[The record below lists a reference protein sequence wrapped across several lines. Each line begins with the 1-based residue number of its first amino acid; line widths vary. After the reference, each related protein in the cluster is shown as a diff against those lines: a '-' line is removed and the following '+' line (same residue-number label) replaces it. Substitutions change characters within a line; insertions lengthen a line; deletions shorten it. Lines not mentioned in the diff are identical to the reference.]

1 MICCFVLAHLL
12 ELIKLVSFILSGR
25 GDTSF
30 AVDNFNDFRFIN
42 RFSPNSTYLP
52 QNSEMIKIRLQRHG
66 AKHAPFYRMVVAPS
80 QARRDGKFIE
90 VLGTYNPQAHK
101 REEELKLKIDRVDH
115 WLGVGAQPTDTAKSL
130 IRQGRMSP
138 EEWLKRAD
146 KLAESKLKRKSK
158 GDTAPSMDENAGEA
172 AAEEKPA
179 EEVPAAEEPKAEEKP
194 AEEEKKEEPA
204 AEETKAEQKPVEE
217 AKEEAPAEEEK
228 KEEEPKAEEAK
239 AEEAPVEE
247 AAPAEEEAKEEEK
260 AEEPAA
266 EEKAEE
272 EVASGEEEK
281 KDS

>member
-1 MICCFVLAHLL
+1 
-12 ELIKLVSFILSGR
+12 
-25 GDTSF
+25 
-30 AVDNFNDFRFIN
+30 
-42 RFSPNSTYLP
+42 
-52 QNSEMIKIRLQRHG
+52 MIKIRLQRHG
-66 AKHAPFYRMVVAPS
+66 ARHAPFYRMVVAPS

-172 AAEEKPA
+172 AAEEA
-179 EEVPAAEEPKAEEKP
+179 PAAEEPKAEE
-194 AEEEKKEEPA
+194 
-204 AEETKAEQKPVEE
+204 KPVEE

-266 EEKAEE
+266 EDKAEE
-272 EVASGEEEK
+272 EAASGDEEK

>member
-1 MICCFVLAHLL
+1 
-12 ELIKLVSFILSGR
+12 
-25 GDTSF
+25 
-30 AVDNFNDFRFIN
+30 
-42 RFSPNSTYLP
+42 
-52 QNSEMIKIRLQRHG
+52 MIKIRLQRHG
-66 AKHAPFYRMVVAPS
+66 ARHAPFYRMVVAPS

-179 EEVPAAEEPKAEEKP
+179 EEAPAKEEPKAEEKP

-204 AEETKAEQKPVEE
+204 AEEPKAEEKPVEE
-217 AKEEAPAEEEK
+217 AKEEAPGEEEK

-272 EVASGEEEK
+272 EEAASGDEEK

>member
-1 MICCFVLAHLL
+1 
-12 ELIKLVSFILSGR
+12 
-25 GDTSF
+25 
-30 AVDNFNDFRFIN
+30 
-42 RFSPNSTYLP
+42 
-52 QNSEMIKIRLQRHG
+52 MIKIRLQRHG
-66 AKHAPFYRMVVAPS
+66 ARHAPFYRMVVAPS

-172 AAEEKPA
+172 AAEEA
-179 EEVPAAEEPKAEEKP
+179 PAAEEPKAEEKP
-194 AEEEKKEEPA
+194 AEEKKEEPA
-204 AEETKAEQKPVEE
+204 AEEPKAEEKPVEE

-228 KEEEPKAEEAK
+228 KEEESKAEEAK

-266 EEKAEE
+266 EEKSEE
-272 EVASGEEEK
+272 EEAASGDEEK

>member
-1 MICCFVLAHLL
+1 
-12 ELIKLVSFILSGR
+12 
-25 GDTSF
+25 
-30 AVDNFNDFRFIN
+30 
-42 RFSPNSTYLP
+42 
-52 QNSEMIKIRLQRHG
+52 MIKIRLQRHG
-66 AKHAPFYRMVVAPS
+66 ARHAPFYRMVVAPS

-158 GDTAPSMDENAGEA
+158 GDTAPSMDEIAGEA
-172 AAEEKPA
+172 AAEEA
-179 EEVPAAEEPKAEEKP
+179 PAAEEPKAEEKP
-194 AEEEKKEEPA
+194 AEEEKKEESA
-204 AEETKAEQKPVEE
+204 AEEPKAEEKPVEK

-272 EVASGEEEK
+272 EAASGDEEK

>member
-1 MICCFVLAHLL
+1 
-12 ELIKLVSFILSGR
+12 
-25 GDTSF
+25 
-30 AVDNFNDFRFIN
+30 
-42 RFSPNSTYLP
+42 
-52 QNSEMIKIRLQRHG
+52 MIKIRLQRHG
-66 AKHAPFYRMVVAPS
+66 ARHAPFYRMVVAPS

-172 AAEEKPA
+172 AAEEA
-179 EEVPAAEEPKAEEKP
+179 PAAEEPKAEEKP
-194 AEEEKKEEPA
+194 AEEKKEEPA
-204 AEETKAEQKPVEE
+204 AEEPKAEEKPVEK

-272 EVASGEEEK
+272 EAASGDEEK

>member
-1 MICCFVLAHLL
+1 
-12 ELIKLVSFILSGR
+12 
-25 GDTSF
+25 
-30 AVDNFNDFRFIN
+30 
-42 RFSPNSTYLP
+42 
-52 QNSEMIKIRLQRHG
+52 MIKIRLQRHG
-66 AKHAPFYRMVVAPS
+66 ARHAPFYRMVVAPS

-172 AAEEKPA
+172 TPEEKPA
-179 EEVPAAEEPKAEEKP
+179 EEAPATEEPKAEEKP

-204 AEETKAEQKPVEE
+204 AEEPKAEEKPVEE
-217 AKEEAPAEEEK
+217 AKEEAPAEEDK
-228 KEEEPKAEEAK
+228 KEEPKAEEAK
-239 AEEAPVEE
+239 AEEP
-247 AAPAEEEAKEEEK
+247 APAEEESKEEEK

-272 EVASGEEEK
+272 EAASEDEEK